1 MEPAWVSPLVSG
13 SDNGSGSRDEQLGVG
28 AAFLVDGIVYALVGG
43 AAGVQLVRNC
53 CRYRPWTVQK
63 MIHLLMFFATLVR
76 SIFLALVGSDWC
88 DVLSGKVNESKCST
102 GERDLFYI
110 LDQVPIMAFFA
121 IYALL
126 VQFWAE
132 VYYNAVDKLPTLTDV
147 VKPAIRWFIVIVLL
161 VQGLFWVFYA
171 SVWRNERAFFTR
183 SQAILN
189 MELFLIIATGFIY
202 FGRKAYIELR
212 SVPVELRIRSRKLK
226 ELAIMTSV
234 STSCFM
240 TRCGLQIYLSTEKK
254 QLHDQSTWFVVVVY
268 YALLE
273 IVPALSVLYFDRR
286 LPPRRRPGGLSA
298 TSSPIRGGRLFFGK
312 GMGADSATD
321 GGDPLRKSLLRG

>member
-1 MEPAWVSPLVSG
+1 MLKGSG
-13 SDNGSGSRDEQLGVG
+13 NGSGPDEELGVG
-28 AAFLVDGIVYALVGG
+28 SAFLVDGMVYAVVGVI
-43 AAGVQLVRNC
+43 AAVQFTRNC

-63 MIHLLMFFATLVR
+63 MIHLLMFFATVVR
-76 SIFLALVGSDWC
+76 SVFLVLVGSDWC
-88 DVLSGKVNESKCST
+88 DVLSGEVNESKCST

-110 LDQVPIMAFFA
+110 LDQMPILAFFA

-126 VQFWAE
+126 MQFWAE
-132 VYYNAVDKLPTLTDV
+132 
-147 VKPAIRWFIVIVLL
+147 IVLL

-212 SVPVELRIRSRKLK
+212 SVPVELGIRSRKLK

-234 STSCFM
+234 GTSCFM
-240 TRCGLQIYLSTEKK
+240 TRCALQIYLSTEER
-254 QLHDQSTWFVVVVY
+254 QLHDRTTWFVVVVY
-268 YALLE
+268 YVLLE
-273 IVPALSVLYFDRR
+273 IIPALSVLYFNRR
-286 LPPRRRPGGLSA
+286 LPPRRRTGGLAA
-298 TSSPIRGGRLFFGK
+298 TSSPIRGGRLFFGRA
-312 GMGADSATD
+312 MGTDNTSD
-321 GGDPLRKSLLRG
+321 GGDPLRKSLLHG

>member
-1 MEPAWVSPLVSG
+1 MESMLLAGS
-13 SDNGSGSRDEQLGVG
+13 SDNGSGSRDEELGVG

-43 AAGVQLVRNC
+43 AAGVQFVRNC

-88 DVLSGKVNESKCST
+88 DVLSGRINESKCSI

-110 LDQVPIMAFFA
+110 LDQLPILAFFST
-121 IYALL
+121 YTLL

-132 VYYNAVDKLPTLTDV
+132 VYYNAVDNLPTLTGV
-147 VKPAIRWFIVIVLL
+147 IKPAIRWFLVIVLL
-161 VQGLFWVFYA
+161 IQGLFWIFYA

-212 SVPVELRIRSRKLK
+212 SVPVELGIRSRKLK
-226 ELAIMTSV
+226 ELTIMTTV
-234 STSCFM
+234 GTSCFM
-240 TRCGLQIYLSTEKK
+240 TRCGLQIYLSTERK
-254 QLHDQSTWFVVVVY
+254 QLHDQSTWFIVVVH

-273 IVPALSVLYFDRR
+273 IVPALSVLYFNRR

-312 GMGADSATD
+312 DMGADNTSNA
-321 GGDPLRKSLLRG
+321 DPLRKSLLRG

>member
-1 MEPAWVSPLVSG
+1 MESAILAGS
-13 SDNGSGSRDEQLGVG
+13 SDNGSGSRDEELGVG

-76 SIFLALVGSDWC
+76 SVFLALVGSDWC
-88 DVLSGKVNESKCST
+88 DVLSGKVSESKCSM

-110 LDQVPIMAFFA
+110 LDQLPILAFFA
-121 IYALL
+121 TYALL

-132 VYYNAVDKLPTLTDV
+132 VYYNAVDNLPTLTGV
-147 VKPAIRWFIVIVLL
+147 IKPAIRWFLVIVLL
-161 VQGLFWVFYA
+161 IQGLFWIFYA

-212 SVPVELRIRSRKLK
+212 SVPVELGIRSRKLK
-226 ELAIMTSV
+226 ELTIMTTV
-234 STSCFM
+234 GTSCFM
-240 TRCGLQIYLSTEKK
+240 ARCGLQIYLSTEKK

-273 IVPALSVLYFDRR
+273 IVPALSVLYFNRR

-298 TSSPIRGGRLFFGK
+298 TSSPIRGGTLFFGK
-312 GMGADSATD
+312 GMGADNTSNA
-321 GGDPLRKSLLRG
+321 DPLRKSLLRG

>member
-1 MEPAWVSPLVSG
+1 MESMLLAGS
-13 SDNGSGSRDEQLGVG
+13 SDNGSGSRDEELGVG

-43 AAGVQLVRNC
+43 AAGVQFVRNC

-88 DVLSGKVNESKCST
+88 DVLSGRINESKCSI

-110 LDQVPIMAFFA
+110 LDQLPILAFFST
-121 IYALL
+121 YTLL

-132 VYYNAVDKLPTLTDV
+132 VYYNAVDNLPTLTGV
-147 VKPAIRWFIVIVLL
+147 IKPAIRWFLVIVLL
-161 VQGLFWVFYA
+161 IQGLFWIFYA

-212 SVPVELRIRSRKLK
+212 SVPVELGIRSRKLK
-226 ELAIMTSV
+226 ELTIMT
-234 STSCFM
+234 T
-240 TRCGLQIYLSTEKK
+240 K
-254 QLHDQSTWFVVVVY
+254 QLHDQSTWFIVVVH

-273 IVPALSVLYFDRR
+273 IVPALSVLYFNRR

-312 GMGADSATD
+312 DMGADNTSNA
-321 GGDPLRKSLLRG
+321 DPLRKSLLRG